1 MKYILTNEYAHSFPK
16 KYADIIISEFQSFKI
31 TKKFINKTVS
41 GFGIGDYAIFIEI
54 NTKEELRNVLDKWFP
69 IPHLETFVYYKGET
83 YPEIIIN
90 EEILN
95 TYVARYNALQR

>member
-41 GFGIGDYAIFIEI
+41 GFGIGDYAIFIDI
-54 NTKEELRNVLDKWFP
+54 NTKDELRNVLDKCG
-69 IPHLETFVYYKGET
+69 IGNHLETFVYYRGET
-83 YPEIIIN
+83 YQEIILCEEVLN
-90 EEILN
+90 EYRTRFYTL
-95 TYVARYNALQR
+95 